1 MMRSSQGSRTQ
12 TLVET
17 LEARQLFSVSVP
29 TLASPAVVSAISPAV
44 HLRLGPSAVEGTY
57 KGDTQGSTGAIYEIK
72 VVISATSVKLTVEG
86 LGTYAAKIT
95 SKQLLKIRE
104 GTFDIAFKYV
114 SGTKGD
120 ATFTGTVKDSGLK
133 ITGDYVNSAGKSGTF
148 ILKKA

>member
-1 MMRSSQGSRTQ
+1 MRASSSRPAGQ
-12 TLVET
+12 FIES
-17 LEARQLFSVSVP
+17 LESRQLFNASGAGVATPVVVSA
-29 TLASPAVVSAISPAV
+29 TSPAVK
-44 HLRLGPSAVEGTY
+44 LKLGPSAVEGTY
-57 KGDTQGSTGAIYEIK
+57 KGDTQASDGVIYEIK

-104 GTFDIAFKYV
+104 GTFDIDFKYV
-114 SGTKGD
+114 SGTKGS

-133 ITGDYVNSAGKSGTF
+133 ITGDYLNSAGKSGTF

>member
-1 MMRSSQGSRTQ
+1 MMRFSQGKRSHP
-12 TLVET
+12 LLET
-17 LEARQLFSVSVP
+17 LESRQLFSSSVAP
-29 TLASPAVVSAISPAV
+29 FASPAAISAISPAV
-44 HLRLGPSAVEGTY
+44 KLKLGPSAVEGTY

-86 LGTYAAKIT
+86 LGTYVAGIT

-114 SGTKGD
+114 SGTKGT
-120 ATFTGTVKDSGLK
+120 ATFTGKVKDSGLK
-133 ITGDYVNSAGKSGTF
+133 ITGGYVNSAGKSGTF